1 MVNAS
6 KEAVSK
12 VSYVPPEWKEYV
24 GGGATA
30 VVNIAITF
38 PLNKVMFRQM
48 VHGLSALDSV
58 KQLYHEGLYRLYRG
72 SLPPLGKQ
80 TITRSLMFGNYAL
93 FSRQIHEY
101 HPSWKPETVLIFA
114 SFLSGCTE
122 AVLTPFERI
131 QVILQDSKQ
140 HNNYANTAD
149 ALQKIKSNFGI
160 SELYRGMTAITFRNG
175 AGNIVFFYAKEKSKL
190 WNFTSTQ
197 QGAAKDHIGWRVTLN
212 NFLTGSVVGATVST
226 LFYPMNVIKT
236 HMQLKVGGSF
246 LRFTDVLTKVLK
258 ERGFKGMWQGVHINY
273 SRSFISWGIINA
285 TYEIVS
291 DLLH

>member
-93 FSRQIHEY
+93 FSRQIHE
-101 HPSWKPETVLIFA
+101 
-114 SFLSGCTE
+114 
-122 AVLTPFERI
+122 
-131 QVILQDSKQ
+131 
-140 HNNYANTAD
+140 
-149 ALQKIKSNFGI
+149 
-160 SELYRGMTAITFRNG
+160 
-175 AGNIVFFYAKEKSKL
+175 
-190 WNFTSTQ
+190 
-197 QGAAKDHIGWRVTLN
+197 
-212 NFLTGSVVGATVST
+212 
-226 LFYPMNVIKT
+226 
-236 HMQLKVGGSF
+236 
-246 LRFTDVLTKVLK
+246 
-258 ERGFKGMWQGVHINY
+258 
-273 SRSFISWGIINA
+273 
-285 TYEIVS
+285 
-291 DLLH
+291 